1 MKHYF
6 FAGGGTGG
14 HIYPAIAI
22 AERISELLPHAQ
34 IKFFCSN
41 RPIDSAILADS
52 PFEPIILPAMAFSIR
67 PPRFCSFLCSLM
79 KSYQFAVKALKA
91 VQKDAIVIGIGGFV
105 SVPVVLAA
113 SRLKIPVFMIN
124 VDIVPGRANK
134 LLARFAKEIFAQFDE
149 TPGHFGPNAPKVT
162 VTGCPLRTA
171 FVNPDKAR
179 AIAKLQLDENKKTLL
194 ITGASS
200 GSESINQAVLRLLR
214 PLEQFA
220 TDWQIV
226 HLAGRDNYQRIESGY
241 ADTKIAHR
249 VLGYWHD
256 MADLYACAD
265 IIVGRAGAV
274 SIAEYASS
282 GKPAI
287 CLPYPYHRDRHQY
300 RNAAVL
306 ADSGQAIIV
315 DDHIGDSE
323 KTSKE
328 LLNSLKELMSDDQ
341 KRLSRTNTTAAQAAK
356 DSALRIAEKIIQT
369 TNP

>member
-22 AERISELLPHAQ
+22 AERITDLKPDAT

-52 PFEPIILPAMAFSIR
+52 PFEPTVLPAMAFSIR
-67 PPRFCSFLCSLM
+67 PPRFCSFLCSLI
-79 KSYQFAVKALKA
+79 KSYRLAVKELKA
-91 VQKDAIVIGIGGFV
+91 VKKDAAVIGIGGFL

-113 SRLKIPVFMIN
+113 AKLSIPVFMIN

-134 LLARFAKEIFAQFDE
+134 LLARFAKEIFVQFDD
-149 TPGHFGPNAPKVT
+149 TPNCFGSNAPKTT
-162 VTGCPLRTA
+162 VTGCPLRAA
-171 FVNPDKAR
+171 FMDPDKNR
-179 AIAKLQLDENKKTLL
+179 TIAKLGLDSSKKTLL

-200 GSESINQAVLRLLR
+200 GSESINQAVLKLL
-214 PLEQFA
+214 PALEQFA
-220 TDWQIV
+220 ADWQIV
-226 HLAGRDNYQRIESGY
+226 HLAGRDNYQRIEAGY
-241 ADTKIAHR
+241 NDSKIARR

-265 IIVGRAGAV
+265 IIIGRAGAV
-274 SIAEYASS
+274 SIAEFAAS

-287 CLPYPYHRDRHQY
+287 CLPYPYHRDKHQY

-306 ADSGQAIIV
+306 ADSGQAVIV
-315 DDHIGDSE
+315 DDHIGDCE
-323 KTSKE
+323 KTSTE
-328 LLNSLKELMSDDQ
+328 LLKCLEELMADDD
-341 KRLSRTNTTAAQAAK
+341 KRLSRTNTANPLTKNDPALQIAK
-356 DSALRIAEKIIQT
+356 KII
-369 TNP
+369 N